1 MKVFYVMVL
10 VLVAGA
16 VPSHGRTESEGTV
29 FNKTQLH
36 GSMSNVSESSRK
48 SVPYSFLYLAM
59 QWPMSFCNYLDIVD
73 RQCNQRVPSRFT
85 VHGLW
90 PQIDLKRGVDCRTIS
105 PRYPPLNIHRVLYVC
120 QIQQIIHIHIYIYI
134 YIYIYICEI

>member
-1 MKVFYVMVL
+1 MKLFYVMVL

-36 GSMSNVSESSRK
+36 ESMSNVTESSSK
-48 SVPYSFLYLAM
+48 LVAYSFLYLAM
-59 QWPMSFCNYLDIVD
+59 QWPMSFCNYLNIVN
-73 RQCNQRVPSRFT
+73 RKCNQLVPSRFT

-90 PQIDLKRGVDCRTIS
+90 PQYDHERGVDCRSIS

-120 QIQQIIHIHIYIYI
+120 QIQQIIHIYIYI
-134 YIYIYICEI
+134 YIYIYEI

>member
-29 FNKTQLH
+29 FNKTQFH
-36 GSMSNVSESSRK
+36 GSMSNVTVSSSK
-48 SVPYSFLYLAM
+48 LGTYGFLYLVM
-59 QWPMSFCNYLDIVD
+59 QWPRSFCNREIILN
-73 RQCNQRVPSRFT
+73 RQCNQPVPSRFT

-90 PQIDLKRGVDCRTIS
+90 PQYDPMHGVDCRHIR
-105 PRYPPLNIHRVLYVC
+105 PRYTPFDFQRVLYVC
-120 QIQQIIHIHIYIYI
+120 QIQQIIYIYIHIYIYMKFNLFKI
-134 YIYIYICEI
+134 